1 MTVLKNLAGSIALAS
16 IILVSVAAVAEV
28 QHIAE
33 TGFII
38 ENKIQTSADVE
49 TTWSAFV
56 VDVDSWWPKDH
67 SYWLGAGTFSIEPV
81 AGGCFCEKSDA
92 GRSAEHMHIAF
103 VDPHKMLRMTGGL
116 GPLQGMGMFGAL
128 EFLFNENEQ
137 GTEVTMT
144 YRVNGI
150 NPTGFDELA
159 PIVDAVQGL
168 QIGGLKTYLE
178 Q

>member
-1 MTVLKNLAGSIALAS
+1 MGRNFIFIALV
-16 IILVSVAAVAEV
+16 LVCVNAAAEV

-38 ENKIQTSADVE
+38 ENKIQTGADVT
-49 TTWSAFV
+49 TTWNAFID
-56 VDVDSWWPKDH
+56 DVDSWWPKDH
-67 SYWLGAGTFSIEPV
+67 SYWLEEGTFSIEPV
-81 AGGCFCEKSDA
+81 AGGCFCEKSA
-92 GRSAEHMHIAF
+92 EGRSAEHMHIAF
-103 VDPHKMLRMTGGL
+103 VDPGKLLRMTGGL

-128 EFLFNENEQ
+128 EFVFTESAQ

-150 NPTGFDELA
+150 NPAGFAELA

-168 QIGGLKTYLE
+168 QIGGLKDFLE